1 MPSSMTMIPNREY
14 KVAISTTS
22 NPYTDWCGI
31 FEGVISGVVDVLV
44 RPLISARHKP
54 IIMGE
59 VKGSSGSY
67 SSGLWQ
73 VVAAMQTTA
82 NFCAYWY
89 VNA

>member
-1 MPSSMTMIPNREY
+1 MTMIPNREY

-59 VKGSSGSY
+59 ASGSY

-73 VVAAMQTTA
+73 VVANYCKCLQSL
-82 NFCAYWY
+82 AYWY